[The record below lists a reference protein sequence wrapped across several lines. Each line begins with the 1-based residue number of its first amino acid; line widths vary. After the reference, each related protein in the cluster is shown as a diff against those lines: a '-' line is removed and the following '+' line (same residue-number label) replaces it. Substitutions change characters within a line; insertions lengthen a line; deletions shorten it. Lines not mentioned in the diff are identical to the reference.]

1 MSHMKARAI
10 EKMNREGPLS
20 MSEADLA
27 ALEERHEAMKQARIL
42 VRQHL
47 THCEHGDAK
56 TLFAFDMLMQYI
68 GIHEDDK
75 LITQPKDY

>member
-1 MSHMKARAI
+1 M
-10 EKMNREGPLS
+10 EGPLS

-27 ALEERHEAMKQARIL
+27 ALEERHDQMKVARVL

-56 TLFAFDMLMQYI
+56 TLLAFDTLMQYI

-75 LITQPKDY
+75 PITQPKDY